1 MLLLVFLLI
10 LRAVGLKLP
19 GSCDSGQ
26 FYDSTVMNCRSCNT
40 NHSMVP
46 SDDGFG
52 CTCASGSIP
61 FGISKCKPCNSTE
74 LISEDGTVCVPR
86 RCQKSG
92 GRVVCRKCP
101 NDYIAVTQNFD
112 GSPMKEVTCFKCA
125 RGYKVKDNKCVKCEA
140 CICSKSEVVVSGT
153 CLPKKYVVERP
164 KYNDNKLHPSSLLEI
179 VKLEYFCNQSDLRS
193 CHALAK
199 MCVSYFYTSDP
210 AGPCRLWIQ
219 PNATHKVTLPQ
230 LVLNESIKNNVID
243 LSRGMAF
250 IKIAALEYSSTGAL
264 DLIQEQNQRIPCLRP
279 LLIKLGEDYSQEC
292 LQKESDLESIGA
304 YGKTYEFYIPEQI
317 YKPLAINLLKPNG
330 QYVQKSLWPSGRFR
344 KFFFID
350 NVLSITANTTTT
362 VYLRKIIF
370 ILRVER
376 KQSGSLDVHI
386 SIETHYATKSPI
398 SQEITTSLVVKHEM
412 VSAGVLWG
420 LQVWGGVL
428 STVLAIYAIVQWRGV
443 VHRGGM
449 QISILPILSGCVAD
463 GLYFAALLSTM
474 HALAAEA
481 GTLGVTLPLSQNE
494 ENIIKAFT
502 IAVLVL
508 KIIKVA
514 WINWKQCQCDIFFI
528 DWSQYNPPVRD
539 SSKNNNTYY
548 DWRSVLLARE
558 WMGMQTAR
566 RVSPVATITFTLL
579 ILQILDGWQSYL
591 PKSEGY
597 TWVIGSLSWW
607 LSYTI
612 IFSVNWIKHRFF
624 TSPTS
629 RLAKICSGVEMS
641 LLVFQEEYY
650 AHYVHG
656 RSDEGGGSL
665 KIPGPLATCRLVCAP
680 QVRIVYKKLAN
691 TQYGLGDNE
700 SNRILLSRFLAAFFE
715 RALDGLNWVAI
726 ERTILER
733 LLDVELTN
741 REGNNTSTL
750 LYDLDSNIPSCF
762 AVTWWGEEW
771 TLATFDA
778 MLFGCILLATGHV
791 LMATLITLLL
801 WQIMKQIRQWFAHRN
816 LRNKTDIEV
825 V

>member
-1 MLLLVFLLI
+1 
-10 LRAVGLKLP
+10 
-19 GSCDSGQ
+19 
-26 FYDSTVMNCRSCNT
+26 MNCRSCNT

-46 SDDGFG
+46 SADGFG
-52 CTCASGSIP
+52 CICAISSISV
-61 FGISKCKPCNSTE
+61 GTSKCKPCNSTE
-74 LISEDGTVCVPR
+74 LISEDGTTCVPR

-140 CICSKSEVVVSGT
+140 CSCSKSEVVVSGA
-153 CLPKKYVVERP
+153 CLPKTYVMERP

-179 VKLEYFCNQSDLRS
+179 VKLEYLCNVKKS
-193 CHALAK
+193 
-199 MCVSYFYTSDP
+199 V
-210 AGPCRLWIQ
+210 
-219 PNATHKVTLPQ
+219 
-230 LVLNESIKNNVID
+230 
-243 LSRGMAF
+243 AF
-250 IKIAALEYSSTGAL
+250 G
-264 DLIQEQNQRIPCLRP
+264 
-279 LLIKLGEDYSQEC
+279 
-292 LQKESDLESIGA
+292 
-304 YGKTYEFYIPEQI
+304 
-317 YKPLAINLLKPNG
+317 
-330 QYVQKSLWPSGRFR
+330 
-344 KFFFID
+344 
-350 NVLSITANTTTT
+350 
-362 VYLRKIIF
+362 
-370 ILRVER
+370 VER

-412 VSAGVLWG
+412 LSAGVLWG

-428 STVLAIYAIVQWRGV
+428 CALLTLYAMVQWRGV
-443 VHRGGM
+443 VYRGGL
-449 QISILPILSGCVAD
+449 QISLLPIISGCVAD
-463 GLYFAALLSTM
+463 GLYFAALLSTL

-481 GTLGVTLPLSQNE
+481 GALGITLPLSENE
-494 ENIIKAFT
+494 ESTIKAIT

-508 KIIKVA
+508 KIVKVA
-514 WINWKQCQCDIFFI
+514 WMNWKQCQCDIFFI
-528 DWSQYNPPVRD
+528 DWSEHNPPVSD
-539 SSKNNNTYY
+539 SSKNNNTY

-558 WMGMQTAR
+558 WMEMQTVR
-566 RVSPVATITFTLL
+566 RVCPVATITLTLL
-579 ILQILDGWQSYL
+579 ILHILDGWQTYL
-591 PKSEGY
+591 PNSEGY

-607 LSYTI
+607 SSYTF
-612 IFSVNWIKHRFF
+612 IFLINWLKDRFF
-624 TSPTS
+624 TSPIT
-629 RLAKICSGVEMS
+629 RLAKVCSGVEMS

-665 KIPGPLATCRLVCAP
+665 KISGPLATCRLVCAP

-691 TQYGLGDNE
+691 TQYGLGDNK
-700 SNRILLSRFLAAFFE
+700 SNRILLTRFLAAFFE

-726 ERTILER
+726 ERTVLER

-741 REGNNTSTL
+741 REGSNTSTL
-750 LYDLDSNIPSCF
+750 LYDIDSNVPSCF

-778 MLFGCILLATGHV
+778 MLFGCILIATGHV
-791 LMATLITLLL
+791 LMATVITLIL